1 MSHQVSVDPVAD
13 VAINVSNLKE
23 RGYLWV
29 PGATV
34 DPDHVR
40 HPPVLA
46 VVNDHRHPRPDV
58 QEYRIGFGFCVTAWE
73 AEVVMTGGSW

>member
-1 MSHQVSVDPVAD
+1 MGHKVGVHPVDDAGVDVSH
-13 VAINVSNLKE
+13 LKQG
-23 RGYLWV
+23 RHLQI

-34 DPDHVR
+34 DPDHVC

-58 QEYRIGFGFCVTAWE
+58 HEYRIGFGFCVTAWE
-73 AEVVMTGGSW
+73 AEVEMIGGSW